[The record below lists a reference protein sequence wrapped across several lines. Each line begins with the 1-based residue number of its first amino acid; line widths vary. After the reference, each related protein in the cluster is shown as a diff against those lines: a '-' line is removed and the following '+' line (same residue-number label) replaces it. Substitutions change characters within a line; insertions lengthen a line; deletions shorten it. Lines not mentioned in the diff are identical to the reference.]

1 MIEMNDC
8 QYIRKNYYKNE
19 ENVKLIE
26 VDHEKCFGYNVLKVQ
41 LDWLPEDSLI
51 IQLIRLEQE
60 EYKTFFLKRKKINII
75 LDESSSFKTYQ
86 DYSKEVLNELEQ
98 IKETK
103 EIKETKI
110 GKSMILLH
118 NAKEQKAKAYREQ
131 RNKWENL

>member
-1 MIEMNDC
+1 MIKMNDC
-8 QYIRKNYYKNE
+8 QYIRKHYYKKE

-26 VDHEKCFGYNVLKVQ
+26 VNPEKCFGYNILKVE
-41 LDWLPEDSLI
+41 LSWLPEDKLK

-75 LDESSSFKTYQ
+75 LDESSSYRTYEE
-86 DYSKEVLNELEQ
+86 YSKEVLKELEQ

-110 GKSMILLH
+110 GQSMILLH
-118 NAKEQKAKAYREQ
+118 NVKEQRAKAYREQ

>member
-1 MIEMNDC
+1 MNDC
-8 QYIRKNYYKNE
+8 QYIRKHYYKNE

-26 VDHEKCFGYNVLKVQ
+26 VDPKKCFGYNILKVQ

-110 GKSMILLH
+110 GKSMIMLH
-118 NAKEQKAKAYREQ
+118 NAKEQEVKTYREQ

>member
-1 MIEMNDC
+1 MNDC
-8 QYIRKNYYKNE
+8 QYIRKHYYKNK

-26 VDHEKCFGYNVLKVQ
+26 VDPEKCFGYNVLRIELYQ
-41 LDWLPEDSLI
+41 DFQDILI
-51 IQLIRLEQE
+51 IQLIQLKQE
-60 EYKTFFLKRKKINII
+60 EYKTFFLKRKKTNIV
-75 LDESSSFKTYQ
+75 LNSSSYETREE
-86 DYSKEVLNELEQ
+86 YSKEVLKELEQ

-110 GKSMILLH
+110 GQNMILLH